1 MGYSVNRKKK
11 QSSLP
16 EQRSFI
22 THILEVSEMKVL
34 KKIEVFLEELYAEY
48 SIRWWQINVKEY
60 AGRQKNPQ
68 TTSGDFQCLRDFIMY
83 DVNFWQ
89 KRYSL
94 FLFVLRIDHQ
104 RSVRIVSGA
113 DCRAGHPQTVI
124 DKILH
129 SRLIIRKNPYR
140 TDACGHARVFLI

>member
-48 SIRWWQINVKEY
+48 
-60 AGRQKNPQ
+60 
-68 TTSGDFQCLRDFIMY
+68 
-83 DVNFWQ
+83 
-89 KRYSL
+89 
-94 FLFVLRIDHQ
+94 
-104 RSVRIVSGA
+104 A
-113 DCRAGHPQTVI
+113 DR
-124 DKILH
+124 
-129 SRLIIRKNPYR
+129 
-140 TDACGHARVFLI
+140 